1 MANPW
6 LGLDKKIM
14 AVWTRKSFI
23 IIEELCK
30 KILRT
35 SYLVSLGISQKRK
48 HWRKVILRNL
58 FFTGCSKFK
67 FSHRIGLLFLPLFQW
82 LWETVRDLEMGPPTL
97 LPSI

>member
-1 MANPW
+1 M
-6 LGLDKKIM
+6 
-14 AVWTRKSFI
+14 
-23 IIEELCK
+23 
-30 KILRT
+30 
-35 SYLVSLGISQKRK
+35 SLGISQQRE

-97 LPSI
+97 LTVYLIFLILWHQMAYIAELYMFINQ